1 MCVSDDLSVAGLDNR
16 LTMVFQPDELA
27 SHEYQKTFKRT
38 ILFEPEKR
46 LLLAVLEDAIICFQ
60 KYFDAQDAKQRR
72 LHEEAV
78 SWIFDR
84 SDNPAFSF
92 ENICDTCGLD
102 ADYLRTGLLNWRN
115 RRNFVGWSNK
125 SGSQSRRITTRHWS
139 MRGQKR

>member
-1 MCVSDDLSVAGLDNR
+1 
-16 LTMVFQPDELA
+16 MVFQPDELA

-38 ILFEPEKR
+38 IPFEPEKR

-60 KYFDAQDAKQRR
+60 KYFDA
-72 LHEEAV
+72 
-78 SWIFDR
+78 
-84 SDNPAFSF
+84 F